1 MSETR
6 GITVKIDADL
16 HTRAKADQEAR
27 ALTMSQYIT
36 LILEEH
42 FNQDKKGGIT
52 MNART
57 MAFQIEEELFQRIKA
72 HLSRTGLTQK
82 AFVLGLIEE
91 ALFTAEL
98 EVLEADGSQPEEAAE
113 ADTSE
118 QPEDAG
124 EADDTPA
131 DGAPDESEPDTTPS
145 DEDGGE

>member
-36 LILEEH
+36 FILEEH

-57 MAFQIEEELFQRIKA
+57 MAFQIEKELFQRIKA

-98 EVLEADGSQPEEAAE
+98 EVLEADGSPHEEAAE
-113 ADTSE
+113 ADTPE
-118 QPEDAG
+118 QSEDAD
-124 EADDTPA
+124 EATEVPA
-131 DGAPDESEPDTTPS
+131 DGPPADDESDTTPF
-145 DEDGGE
+145 DEDGEE